1 MSTAAAHAHSPQEIL
16 AQESKRY
23 YAFVNLAMFL
33 SLFTGIEIVIIFVRF
48 PPAVLMTVLVTVS
61 IVKFF
66 CVIFWFMHLIYDAP
80 LLTILFLAGMVLAAG
95 TMIALLGL
103 MERSDID
110 PATLHDSLAS
120 PPASSVAWD
129 ANLG

>member
-1 MSTAAAHAHSPQEIL
+1 MSTAAHPVSPKEIL

-48 PPAVLMTVLVTVS
+48 PPWILMTVLVTVS

-80 LLTILFLAGMVLAAG
+80 LLTILFLAGMVLAGG

-103 MERSDID
+103 IERSDVD
-110 PATLHDSLAS
+110 PAILHDSLAA
-120 PPASSVAWD
+120 PPSAQRAWD